1 MPSPMLTNK
10 NDKLYIAC
18 AGAGKTT
25 CIVKEALK
33 IKDKKILITTFTNE
47 NEENIKKK
55 FYKINNGC
63 IPENIKIQSWYEFLL
78 RECFK
83 PYLKTFF
90 NEDIKINGFTLVSG
104 LSGQYI
110 PSDGKDHY
118 MSKNNRVYSDKLS
131 KLMFKNEDVKKFV
144 MSRMSKIYNVIF
156 IDEVQDMASWDLE
169 LIKEIHYSNIEL
181 TMVGDMFQR
190 TYTTT
195 KERKNKKSKK
205 QLNIEEY
212 ISDETKNCSSISIDP
227 VSLKKTHRCSQQVC
241 DYVNQKFGMNM
252 EICNCC
258 DRADT
263 ENCNVFYINKDEVEE
278 KLKMA
283 NTMQILYNKNS
294 EYNKNCQAINIG
306 KSKGLD
312 YDNVVVYP
320 AKTMINYLNSSSKLA
335 DSSKSKLYVALTR
348 ARKNVYIV
356 ND

>member
-1 MPSPMLTNK
+1 MLISK

-25 CIVKEALK
+25 KIVKDALEV
-33 IKDKKILITTFTNE
+33 KDKKILITTFTNE

-55 FYKINNGC
+55 FYEINNGC

-90 NEDIKINGFTLVSG
+90 NENIRITGFTLVSG
-104 LSGQYI
+104 VSGQYI

-131 KLMFKNEDVKKFV
+131 KLMFKNTNVKKSV
-144 MSRMSKIYNVIF
+144 MNRLSKIYNVMF

-169 LIKEIHYSNIEL
+169 LIKEIHYSNIAL
-181 TMVGDMFQR
+181 TMVGDMLQR

-195 KERKNKKSKK
+195 KERQNKKGKN

-212 ISDETKNCSSISIDP
+212 INDKTKNCSSIIIDP
-227 VSLKKTHRCSQQVC
+227 NTLKNTHRCCQKVC
-241 DYVNQKFGMNM
+241 NYVNQKFGKNI
-252 EICNCC
+252 EVCECC
-258 DRADT
+258 DRKNT
-263 ENCNVFYINKDEVEE
+263 ENCDVFFINKDEVED
-278 KLKMA
+278 KLKIIK
-283 NTMQILYNKNS
+283 TMQILYDKNS
-294 EYNKNCQAINIG
+294 KYDKIYPAINIG

-312 YDNVVVYP
+312 FDNVVIYP
-320 AKTMINYLNSSSKLA
+320 TKTMTSFLNNGLNLA

-348 ARKNVYIV
+348 ARKNVFIV
-356 ND
+356 NN